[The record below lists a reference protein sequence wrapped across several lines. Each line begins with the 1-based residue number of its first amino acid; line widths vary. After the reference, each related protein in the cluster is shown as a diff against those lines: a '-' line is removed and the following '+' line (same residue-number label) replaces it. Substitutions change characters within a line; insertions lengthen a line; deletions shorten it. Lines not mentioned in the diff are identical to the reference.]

1 MNQKIE
7 NELNLSLGLDN
18 EERSKTDNLNTGYD
32 ESTGKWELIIKYSGE
47 IRRDVEA
54 LGGTIIELL
63 GGYGIVTIPESNI
76 SKLANLNNVLLVEK
90 ADRLFYETEY
100 SKLTSCITEYQRPP
114 YNLSGEGTIV
124 AIIDSGIDYLHPEFR
139 DSSGYT
145 RISLI
150 NNQET
155 GLTYYRDEINEAIE
169 REDRSLAFDANG
181 HGTHVAG
188 IAAGNTGVAGKAE
201 IIVVKLGN
209 NRFFNTARLMEAVDF
224 CVDYAIKAGKPMAIN
239 LSFGNNYGS
248 HDGTSL
254 LETYLDYV
262 SDVWKL
268 SIVVGTGNEADKRIH
283 ASGRVDVSE
292 SVNELQVGRFEP
304 SVNIQLWI
312 NSGDRYE
319 IILENPGGSR
329 LILPKN
335 TGMSDFMLNGD
346 KIYVYRG
353 APSPYSN
360 NQEVLFQIIADGEY
374 ISDGIWKIILVP
386 ERIISG
392 EYDMWLADSNYVSDR
407 TGFVNPTPEL
417 TLTIPSTTYKVIS
430 VGAYDARRMSY
441 APFSGRG
448 FTKTPIT
455 IKPDI
460 VAPGVSINS
469 AAAGS
474 GGYVA
479 RSGTSMAAPFVTGS
493 AALLM
498 EWGIIRGNDPFLYG
512 EKIKATLISGAR
524 RVSGVPVW
532 PNREWGW
539 GTLCLNLK
547 VEIK

>member
-1 MNQKIE
+1 M
-7 NELNLSLGLDN
+7 
-18 EERSKTDNLNTGYD
+18 
-32 ESTGKWELIIKYSGE
+32 
-47 IRRDVEA
+47 
-54 LGGTIIELL
+54 
-63 GGYGIVTIPESNI
+63 
-76 SKLANLNNVLLVEK
+76 
-90 ADRLFYETEY
+90 
-100 SKLTSCITEYQRPP
+100 
-114 YNLSGEGTIV
+114 
-124 AIIDSGIDYLHPEFR
+124 
-139 DSSGYT
+139 
-145 RISLI
+145 
-150 NNQET
+150 
-155 GLTYYRDEINEAIE
+155 
-169 REDRSLAFDANG
+169 
-181 HGTHVAG
+181 
-188 IAAGNTGVAGKAE
+188 
-201 IIVVKLGN
+201 
-209 NRFFNTARLMEAVDF
+209 
-224 CVDYAIKAGKPMAIN
+224 
-239 LSFGNNYGS
+239 
-248 HDGTSL
+248 
-254 LETYLDYV
+254 
-262 SDVWKL
+262 
-268 SIVVGTGNEADKRIH
+268 
-283 ASGRVDVSE
+283 
-292 SVNELQVGRFEP
+292 
-304 SVNIQLWI
+304 
-312 NSGDRYE
+312 
-319 IILENPGGSR
+319 
-329 LILPKN
+329 
-335 TGMSDFMLNGD
+335 
-346 KIYVYRG
+346 
-353 APSPYSN
+353 
-360 NQEVLFQIIADGEY
+360 FQIIADGEY

-539 GTLCLNLK
+539 GTLCLTINDY
-547 VEIK
+547 

>member
-54 LGGTIIELL
+54 LSGTIKELL

-155 GLTYYRDEINEAIE
+155 GLTYDRDEINEAIE
-169 REDRSLAFDANG
+169 REERSLAFDANG

-239 LSFGNNYGS
+239 LSFGNNHGS

-329 LILPKN
+329 LILPKK
-335 TGMSDFMLNGD
+335 TGVSDFMLNGD

-353 APSPYSN
+353 EPSPYSN

-539 GTLCLNLK
+539 GTLCLTINDY
-547 VEIK
+547 

>member
-54 LGGTIIELL
+54 LSGTIKELL

-155 GLTYYRDEINEAIE
+155 GLTYDRDEINEAIE

-239 LSFGNNYGS
+239 LSFGNNHGS

-329 LILPKN
+329 LILPKK
-335 TGMSDFMLNGD
+335 TGVSDFMLNGD

-353 APSPYSN
+353 EPSPYSN

-539 GTLCLNLK
+539 GTLCLTINDY
-547 VEIK
+547 